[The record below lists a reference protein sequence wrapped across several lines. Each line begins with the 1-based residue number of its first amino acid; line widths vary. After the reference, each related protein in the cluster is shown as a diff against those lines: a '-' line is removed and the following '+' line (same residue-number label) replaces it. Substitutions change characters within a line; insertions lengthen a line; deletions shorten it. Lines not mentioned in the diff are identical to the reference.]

1 MATGTPNLSRQTPQ
15 KTTDDDESGAQK
27 QNGTHLE
34 AHPATGAEYF
44 EIVAR
49 ATNDA
54 VRDWN
59 VSSGALLWPRGLESL
74 LGHKRSAASEKIGF
88 WFERIHPED
97 LACIQDSLRVAF
109 AGDDETWKGE
119 YRFHHA
125 DGSYAHIFERG
136 LILRDKRGT
145 AVRLVG
151 TMMDVTTRRQLQAQA
166 CRSQRMEAFGQL
178 AGGVAH
184 DFNNFLTTILG
195 YSDLL
200 LGERAVKGQIAE
212 QIKEIRDAAGR
223 ASSLTNQLLA
233 FSRRQ
238 SLEPTIL
245 EVNSLVTNLEHSLLR
260 LLGDHISVVCHL
272 HHLKKGAHI
281 KVDAGQFSQIILNLA
296 VNARDAMPKGGCL
309 TIETSTLE
317 VAPNADGLP
326 AAVDL
331 APGEYVT
338 ISLTDDGTG
347 MSDQVKARLFEP
359 FFTTKE
365 EGHNSGLGLAT
376 SYGIVRQSGGH
387 ICAESELGKGTTF
400 RIFLPRVAAPPPPSY
415 RKPGQKKN
423 LTGTETILVLEDE
436 KSVRHLSVRVLRQLG
451 YEVLEA
457 AHGDDAKRLI
467 AQRNGAPKIDL
478 LLADMVMPEISGR
491 HFADWLMQTSPE
503 TKVIFISGYL
513 EESMHPGDRRDPGM
527 SFLAKPFSA
536 DELASKVRE
545 LLDGEA

>member
-1 MATGTPNLSRQTPQ
+1 MATGTPNLSQEPPQ
-15 KTTDDDESGAQK
+15 KTTDDENAAQK
-27 QNGTHLE
+27 QNGTCLDV
-34 AHPATGAEYF
+34 HPTTGAEYF

-59 VSSGALLWPRGLESL
+59 VTSGGLLWPRGLESL
-74 LGHKRSAASEKIGF
+74 LGHPRSAASEKISF
-88 WFERIHPED
+88 WFDCIHPED
-97 LACIQDSLRVAF
+97 LARIQESLRSAF
-109 AGDDETWKGE
+109 TSSDETWQGE
-119 YRFHHA
+119 YRFRHA
-125 DGSYAHIFERG
+125 DGSYAHILERG
-136 LILRDKRGT
+136 LILRDQQGA

-200 LGERAVKGQIAE
+200 LAEKAVKGQIAE
-212 QIKEIRDAAGR
+212 QINEIRDAAGR

-238 SLEPTIL
+238 ALEPTVL
-245 EVNSLVTNLEHSLLR
+245 EVNSLIANLEQSLLR

-296 VNARDAMPKGGCL
+296 VNARDAMPEGGCL

-317 VAPNADGLP
+317 MAPDADGL
-326 AAVDL
+326 AAAGDL
-331 APGEYVT
+331 PPGEYVM
-338 ISLTDDGTG
+338 ISLTDDGPG
-347 MSDQVKARLFEP
+347 MDEQVKARLFEP
-359 FFTTKE
+359 FVTTK
-365 EGHNSGLGLAT
+365 GDRHKSGLGLAT

-400 RIFLPRVAAPPPPSY
+400 RIFLPRVPAPPPPSY
-415 RKPGQKKN
+415 RKPGQKKI
-423 LTGTETILVLEDE
+423 LSGTETILVLEDE

-451 YEVLEA
+451 YDVLEA

-467 AQRNGAPKIDL
+467 AQRNGTPGIDL
-478 LLADMVMPEISGR
+478 LLTDMVMPEISGR
-491 HFADWLMQTSPE
+491 HFADWLARTSPE

-513 EESMHPGDRRDPGM
+513 EESLHPGDRRDPGT

-545 LLDGEA
+545 LLDGRA